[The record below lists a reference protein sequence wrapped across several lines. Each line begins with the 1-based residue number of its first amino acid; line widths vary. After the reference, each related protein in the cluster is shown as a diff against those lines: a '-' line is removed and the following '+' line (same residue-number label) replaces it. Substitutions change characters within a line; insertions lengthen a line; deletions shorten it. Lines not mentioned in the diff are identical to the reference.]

1 MLDFKVF
8 KNTRRLKAAMSV
20 IFATTLILI
29 AVVTF
34 ASTELKGIFYKNTLD
49 IKREFYKDSV
59 ENLKIEIDAMRTQL
73 KSANPYITP
82 TEEKKAVEKFLRE
95 IFYSADLEDESYMWV
110 QEIKNY
116 NGGDDYAVRLI
127 HPNLRDTEGLLL
139 STNSDDGFGNFP
151 FKRELEG
158 INKKG
163 SVFFTYQFQTRNSDS
178 KTMKITYSS
187 LYKDFDWTISR
198 GITLRKIDESVSQVL
213 AQYRHIIFIIFFIY
227 VFGVIIIV
235 MYALTLTEKSEE
247 LDTANKSKSMFLF
260 NMSHDIRTPMNA
272 VIGFTMLALKDV
284 SNAAKV
290 KDYLTKVKT
299 SSEYMMTILNDIL
312 EMARIENGKLD
323 IESAPVNLLE
333 GTENIKTILGEMAE
347 SKKIKLELIDNI
359 EHPVVYSDKLHIMQI
374 TLNLLSNSIKYTN
387 EGGHVL
393 RVWTETPSDKPGWAN
408 YTAIVR
414 DNGIGM
420 APEFVEKIFDI
431 FERERTDS
439 TAGVQGTGLGM
450 SIVKRLVDAMNGK
463 IEIKSEKNKGT
474 EISVTIPMKIV
485 EENVANH
492 KDDEIP
498 FDLSGKRVLLVEDN
512 LFNRE
517 IAFELLEDRG
527 LTVETANDGSVA
539 IEKIKNSE
547 AGTYDFILMDVQM
560 PVMDGYAATQIIRNL
575 SDKEK
580 ANIPIIAMT
589 ANAFEEDKKAALKVG
604 MNAHVS
610 KPIDMDVLC
619 KIIAVVKIKKC
630 LRVLYAV

>member
-1 MLDFKVF
+1 MLDFKVY

-73 KSANPYITP
+73 KNANPNITF

-95 IFYSADLEDESYMWV
+95 IFYSANLEDESYMWV

-139 STNSDDGFGNFP
+139 STNSDDGVGNFP

-163 SVFFTYQFQTRNSDS
+163 FVFFTYQFQTMNSDS

-235 MYALTLTEKSEE
+235 MYALALTEKSED
-247 LDTANKSKSMFLF
+247 LGTANKSKSMFLF

-272 VIGFTMLALKDV
+272 VIGFTTLALKDV
-284 SNAAKV
+284 SNAVKV
-290 KDYLTKVKT
+290 KDCLTKVKT

-374 TLNLLSNSIKYTN
+374 TLNLLSNSIKYTT
-387 EGGHVL
+387 EGGHVS

-414 DNGIGM
+414 DTGIGM

-431 FERERTDS
+431 FERERTDA
-439 TAGVQGTGLGM
+439 TTGVQGTGLGM

-463 IEIKSEKNKGT
+463 IEIKSEQNKGT

-492 KDDEIP
+492 EDDETP

-547 AGTYDFILMDVQM
+547 AGTFDFILMDVQM

-575 SDKEK
+575 SDKKK

-619 KIIAVVKIKKC
+619 KIIATIIC
-630 LRVLYAV
+630 

>member
-73 KSANPYITP
+73 KNANPNITF

-95 IFYSADLEDESYMWV
+95 IFYSANLEDESYMWV

-139 STNSDDGFGNFP
+139 STNSDDGVGNFP

-163 SVFFTYQFQTRNSDS
+163 FVFFTYQFQTMNSDS

-235 MYALTLTEKSEE
+235 MYALALTEKSEE
-247 LDTANKSKSMFLF
+247 LGTANKSKSMFLF

-272 VIGFTMLALKDV
+272 VIGFTTLALKDV

-347 SKKIKLELIDNI
+347 SKRIKLELIDNI

-374 TLNLLSNSIKYTN
+374 TLNLLSNSIKYTT
-387 EGGHVL
+387 EGGHVS

-431 FERERTDS
+431 FERERTDF
-439 TAGVQGTGLGM
+439 TTGVQGTGLGM

-463 IEIKSEKNKGT
+463 IEIKSEQNKGT

-492 KDDEIP
+492 EDDEIP

-547 AGTYDFILMDVQM
+547 AGTFDFILMDVQM

-575 SDKEK
+575 SDKKK

-619 KIIAVVKIKKC
+619 KIIATIIC
-630 LRVLYAV
+630 

>member
-619 KIIAVVKIKKC
+619 KIIATIIC
-630 LRVLYAV
+630 

>member
-1 MLDFKVF
+1 MLNFKVY

-73 KSANPYITP
+73 KNANPNITF

-95 IFYSADLEDESYMWV
+95 IFYSANLEDESYMWV

-139 STNSDDGFGNFP
+139 STNSDDGVGNFP

-163 SVFFTYQFQTRNSDS
+163 FVFFTYQFQTMNSDS

-198 GITLRKIDESVSQVL
+198 GITLRKIDESVSQDL

-235 MYALTLTEKSEE
+235 MYALALTEKSEE
-247 LDTANKSKSMFLF
+247 LGTANKSKSMFLF

-272 VIGFTMLALKDV
+272 VIGFTTLALKDV
-284 SNAAKV
+284 SNAVKV

-374 TLNLLSNSIKYTN
+374 TLNLLSNSIKYTT
-387 EGGHVL
+387 EGGHVS

-547 AGTYDFILMDVQM
+547 AGTFDFILMDVQM

-575 SDKEK
+575 SDKKK

-619 KIIAVVKIKKC
+619 KIIATIIC
-630 LRVLYAV
+630 

>member
-1 MLDFKVF
+1 MLDFKVY

-73 KSANPYITP
+73 KSANPYITLS
-82 TEEKKAVEKFLRE
+82 EEKKAVEKFLRE

-235 MYALTLTEKSEE
+235 MYALALTEKSEE
-247 LDTANKSKSMFLF
+247 LGTANKSKSMFLF

-272 VIGFTMLALKDV
+272 VIGFTTLALKDV

-359 EHPVVYSDKLHIMQI
+359 EHPVVYSDKLRIMQI

-387 EGGHVL
+387 EGGHVS

-439 TAGVQGTGLGM
+439 TTGVQGTGLGM

-492 KDDEIP
+492 KDDEIH

-547 AGTYDFILMDVQM
+547 AGTFDFILMDVQM

-575 SDKEK
+575 SDKKK

-619 KIIAVVKIKKC
+619 KIIATIIC
-630 LRVLYAV
+630 

>member
-1 MLDFKVF
+1 MLDFKVY

-29 AVVTF
+29 AVVIF
-34 ASTELKGIFYKNTLD
+34 ASTELKGIFYKNILD

-73 KSANPYITP
+73 KSVNPNITL

-127 HPNLRDTEGLLL
+127 HPKLRDTEGLLL
-139 STNSDDGFGNFP
+139 STNSDDGVGNFP

-163 SVFFTYQFQTRNSDS
+163 FVFFTYQFQTMNSDS

-387 EGGHVL
+387 EGGHVS

-431 FERERTDS
+431 FERERTDA
-439 TAGVQGTGLGM
+439 TTGVQGTGLGM

-463 IEIKSEKNKGT
+463 IEIKSEQNKGT

-517 IAFELLEDRG
+517 IACELLEDRG
-527 LTVETANDGSVA
+527 LTVETANDGSIA
-539 IEKIKNSE
+539 IEKIKNSD
-547 AGTYDFILMDVQM
+547 AGTFDFILMDVQM

-575 SDKEK
+575 SDKKK
-580 ANIPIIAMT
+580 AKIPIIAMT

-619 KIIAVVKIKKC
+619 KIIATII
-630 LRVLYAV
+630 Y

>member
-1 MLDFKVF
+1 MLDFKVY

-34 ASTELKGIFYKNTLD
+34 ASTELKRIFYKNTLD

-73 KSANPYITP
+73 KNANPNITF

-95 IFYSADLEDESYMWV
+95 IFYSANLEDESYMWV

-139 STNSDDGFGNFP
+139 STNSDDGVGNFP

-163 SVFFTYQFQTRNSDS
+163 FVFFTYQFQTRNSDS

-387 EGGHVL
+387 EGGHVS

-431 FERERTDS
+431 FERERTDA
-439 TAGVQGTGLGM
+439 TTGVQGTGLGM

-463 IEIKSEKNKGT
+463 IEIKSEQNKGT

-517 IAFELLEDRG
+517 IACELLEDRG
-527 LTVETANDGSVA
+527 LTVETANDGSIA
-539 IEKIKNSE
+539 IEKIKNSD
-547 AGTYDFILMDVQM
+547 AGTFDFILMDVQM

-575 SDKEK
+575 SDKKK

-619 KIIAVVKIKKC
+619 KIIATIIC
-630 LRVLYAV
+630 

>member
-1 MLDFKVF
+1 MLDFKVY

-34 ASTELKGIFYKNTLD
+34 ASTELKRIFYKNTLD

-73 KSANPYITP
+73 KSANPYITL

-227 VFGVIIIV
+227 VFGVIIIM
-235 MYALTLTEKSEE
+235 MYALALTEKSEE
-247 LDTANKSKSMFLF
+247 LGTANKSKSMFLF

-299 SSEYMMTILNDIL
+299 SGEYMMTILNDIL

-359 EHPVVYSDKLHIMQI
+359 EHPVVYSDKLRIMQI

-387 EGGHVL
+387 EGGHVS

-463 IEIKSEKNKGT
+463 IEIKSEQNKGT

-492 KDDEIP
+492 EDDEIP

-547 AGTYDFILMDVQM
+547 AGTFDFILMDVQM

-575 SDKEK
+575 SDKKK

-619 KIIAVVKIKKC
+619 KIIATIIC
-630 LRVLYAV
+630 

>member
-1 MLDFKVF
+1 MLDFKVY

-29 AVVTF
+29 AVVIF
-34 ASTELKGIFYKNTLD
+34 ASTELKGIFYKNILD

-73 KSANPYITP
+73 KSVNPNITL

-127 HPNLRDTEGLLL
+127 HPKLRDTEGLLL
-139 STNSDDGFGNFP
+139 STNSDDGVGNFP

-163 SVFFTYQFQTRNSDS
+163 FVFFTYQFQTMNSDS

-387 EGGHVL
+387 EGGHVS

-431 FERERTDS
+431 FERERTDA
-439 TAGVQGTGLGM
+439 TTGVQGTGLGM

-463 IEIKSEKNKGT
+463 IEIKSEQNKGT

-485 EENVANH
+485 EENIANH

-517 IAFELLEDRG
+517 IACELLEDRG
-527 LTVETANDGSVA
+527 LTVETANDGSIA
-539 IEKIKNSE
+539 IEKIKNSD
-547 AGTYDFILMDVQM
+547 AGTFDFILMDVQM

-575 SDKEK
+575 SDKKK
-580 ANIPIIAMT
+580 AKIPIIAMT

-619 KIIAVVKIKKC
+619 KIIATII
-630 LRVLYAV
+630 Y

>member
-73 KSANPYITP
+73 KSANPYITL

-235 MYALTLTEKSEE
+235 MYALALTEKSEE
-247 LDTANKSKSMFLF
+247 LGTANKSKSMFLF

-272 VIGFTMLALKDV
+272 VIGFTTLALKDV

-359 EHPVVYSDKLHIMQI
+359 EHPVVYSDKLRIMQI

-387 EGGHVL
+387 EGGHVS

-431 FERERTDS
+431 FERERTDF
-439 TAGVQGTGLGM
+439 TTGVQGTGLGM

-463 IEIKSEKNKGT
+463 IEIKSEQNKGT

-492 KDDEIP
+492 EDDEIP

-547 AGTYDFILMDVQM
+547 AGTFDFILMDVQM

-575 SDKEK
+575 SDKKK

-619 KIIAVVKIKKC
+619 KIIATIIC
-630 LRVLYAV
+630 

>member
-1 MLDFKVF
+1 MLDFKVY

-73 KSANPYITP
+73 KNANPNITF

-95 IFYSADLEDESYMWV
+95 IFYSANLEDESYMWV

-139 STNSDDGFGNFP
+139 STNSDDGVGNFP

-163 SVFFTYQFQTRNSDS
+163 FVFFTYQFQTMNSDS

-374 TLNLLSNSIKYTN
+374 TLNLLSNSIKYTT
-387 EGGHVL
+387 EGGHVS

-431 FERERTDS
+431 FERERTDF
-439 TAGVQGTGLGM
+439 TTGVQGTGLGM

-463 IEIKSEKNKGT
+463 IEIKSEQNKGT

-492 KDDEIP
+492 EDDEIP

-547 AGTYDFILMDVQM
+547 AGTFDFILMDVQM

-575 SDKEK
+575 SDKKK

-619 KIIAVVKIKKC
+619 KIIATII
-630 LRVLYAV
+630 Y

>member
-1 MLDFKVF
+1 MLDFKVY

-73 KSANPYITP
+73 KSANPYITLS
-82 TEEKKAVEKFLRE
+82 EEKKAVEKFLRE

-235 MYALTLTEKSEE
+235 MYALALTEKSEE
-247 LDTANKSKSMFLF
+247 LGTANKSKSMFLF

-272 VIGFTMLALKDV
+272 VIGFTTLALKDV

-359 EHPVVYSDKLHIMQI
+359 EHPVVYSDKLRIMQI

-387 EGGHVL
+387 EGGHVS

-439 TAGVQGTGLGM
+439 TTGVQGTGLGM

-463 IEIKSEKNKGT
+463 IEIKSEQNKGT

-492 KDDEIP
+492 KDDEIH

-547 AGTYDFILMDVQM
+547 AGTFDFILMDVQM

-575 SDKEK
+575 SDKKK

-619 KIIAVVKIKKC
+619 KIIATIIC
-630 LRVLYAV
+630 

>member
-1 MLDFKVF
+1 MLDFKVY

-73 KSANPYITP
+73 KNANPNITF

-95 IFYSADLEDESYMWV
+95 IFYSANLEDESYMWV

-139 STNSDDGFGNFP
+139 STNSDDGVGNFP

-163 SVFFTYQFQTRNSDS
+163 FVFFTYQFQTMNSDS

-213 AQYRHIIFIIFFIY
+213 TQYRHIIFIIFFIY

-235 MYALTLTEKSEE
+235 MYALALTEKSEE
-247 LDTANKSKSMFLF
+247 LGTANKSKSMFLF

-272 VIGFTMLALKDV
+272 VIGFTTLALKDV

-299 SSEYMMTILNDIL
+299 SGEYMMTILNDIL

-359 EHPVVYSDKLHIMQI
+359 EHPVVYSDKLRIMQI

-387 EGGHVL
+387 EGGHVS

-431 FERERTDS
+431 FERERTDA
-439 TAGVQGTGLGM
+439 TTGVQGTGLGM

-463 IEIKSEKNKGT
+463 IEIKSEQNKGT

-492 KDDEIP
+492 EDDEIP

-547 AGTYDFILMDVQM
+547 AGTFDFILMDVQM

-575 SDKEK
+575 SDKKK

-619 KIIAVVKIKKC
+619 KIIATIIC
-630 LRVLYAV
+630 

>member
-1 MLDFKVF
+1 MLDFKVY

-73 KSANPYITP
+73 KNANPNITF

-95 IFYSADLEDESYMWV
+95 IFYSANLEDESYMWV

-139 STNSDDGFGNFP
+139 STNSDDGVGNFP

-163 SVFFTYQFQTRNSDS
+163 FVFFTYQFQTMNSDS

-227 VFGVIIIV
+227 VFGVIIIM
-235 MYALTLTEKSEE
+235 MYALALTEKSEE
-247 LDTANKSKSMFLF
+247 LGTANKSKSMFLF

-272 VIGFTMLALKDV
+272 VIGFTTLALKDV

-374 TLNLLSNSIKYTN
+374 TLNLLSNSIKYTT
-387 EGGHVL
+387 EGGHVS

-431 FERERTDS
+431 FERERTDA
-439 TAGVQGTGLGM
+439 TTGVQGTGLGM

-463 IEIKSEKNKGT
+463 IEIKSEQNKGT

-492 KDDEIP
+492 EDDEIP

-547 AGTYDFILMDVQM
+547 AGTFDFILMDVQM

-575 SDKEK
+575 SDKKK

-619 KIIAVVKIKKC
+619 KIIATIIC
-630 LRVLYAV
+630 

>member
-1 MLDFKVF
+1 MLDFKVY

-73 KSANPYITP
+73 KNANPNITF

-95 IFYSADLEDESYMWV
+95 IFYSANLEDESYMWV

-139 STNSDDGFGNFP
+139 STNSDDGVGNFP

-163 SVFFTYQFQTRNSDS
+163 FVFFTYQFQTMNSDS

-387 EGGHVL
+387 EGGHVS

-431 FERERTDS
+431 FERERTDA
-439 TAGVQGTGLGM
+439 TTGVQGTGLGM

-463 IEIKSEKNKGT
+463 IEIKSEQNKGT

-492 KDDEIP
+492 EDDEIP

-547 AGTYDFILMDVQM
+547 AGTFDFILMDVQM

-575 SDKEK
+575 SDKKK

-619 KIIAVVKIKKC
+619 KIIATIIC
-630 LRVLYAV
+630 

>member
-1 MLDFKVF
+1 MLDFKVY

-213 AQYRHIIFIIFFIY
+213 AQYRHIIFIVFFIY

-235 MYALTLTEKSEE
+235 MYALALTEKSEE
-247 LDTANKSKSMFLF
+247 LGTANKSKSMFLF

-387 EGGHVL
+387 EGGHVS

-420 APEFVEKIFDI
+420 SPEFVEKIFDI

-539 IEKIKNSE
+539 IEKIKNSD

-575 SDKEK
+575 SDKKK

-619 KIIAVVKIKKC
+619 KIIATIIC
-630 LRVLYAV
+630 

>member
-1 MLDFKVF
+1 MLDFKVY

-59 ENLKIEIDAMRTQL
+59 ENLKIEIDAMRAQL
-73 KSANPYITP
+73 KSANPYITL

-213 AQYRHIIFIIFFIY
+213 TQYRHIIFIIFFIY

-235 MYALTLTEKSEE
+235 MYALALTEKSEE
-247 LDTANKSKSMFLF
+247 LGTANKSKSMFLF

-272 VIGFTMLALKDV
+272 VIGFTTLALKDV

-359 EHPVVYSDKLHIMQI
+359 EHPVVYSDKLRIMQI

-387 EGGHVL
+387 EGGHVS

-539 IEKIKNSE
+539 IEKIKNSD

-575 SDKEK
+575 SDKKK

-619 KIIAVVKIKKC
+619 KIIATIIC
-630 LRVLYAV
+630 

>member
-1 MLDFKVF
+1 MLDFKVY

-34 ASTELKGIFYKNTLD
+34 AGTELKGIFYKNTLD

-73 KSANPYITP
+73 KNANPNITF

-95 IFYSADLEDESYMWV
+95 IFYSANLEDESYMWV

-139 STNSDDGFGNFP
+139 STNSDDGVGNFP

-163 SVFFTYQFQTRNSDS
+163 FVFFTYQFQTMNSDS

-213 AQYRHIIFIIFFIY
+213 AQYRHIIFIIFFVY

-235 MYALTLTEKSEE
+235 MYALALTEKSEE
-247 LDTANKSKSMFLF
+247 LGTANKSKSMFLF

-272 VIGFTMLALKDV
+272 VIGFTTLALKDV

-387 EGGHVL
+387 EGGHVS

-431 FERERTDS
+431 FERERTDA

-463 IEIKSEKNKGT
+463 IEIKSEQNKGT

-492 KDDEIP
+492 KDDEIH
-498 FDLSGKRVLLVEDN
+498 FDLLGKRVLLVEDN

-539 IEKIKNSE
+539 IEKIKNSD
-547 AGTYDFILMDVQM
+547 AGTFDFILMDVQM

-575 SDKEK
+575 SDKKK

-619 KIIAVVKIKKC
+619 KIIATIIC
-630 LRVLYAV
+630 

>member
-1 MLDFKVF
+1 MLDFKVY

-73 KSANPYITP
+73 KSANPNITF

-235 MYALTLTEKSEE
+235 MYALALTEKSEE
-247 LDTANKSKSMFLF
+247 LGTANKSKSMFLF

-387 EGGHVL
+387 EGGHVS
-393 RVWTETPSDKPGWAN
+393 RVWTETPSDKHGWAN

-439 TAGVQGTGLGM
+439 TAGVHGTGLGM

-547 AGTYDFILMDVQM
+547 AGTFDFILMDVQM

-575 SDKEK
+575 SDKKK

-619 KIIAVVKIKKC
+619 KIIATIIC
-630 LRVLYAV
+630 

>member
-1 MLDFKVF
+1 MLDFKVY

-29 AVVTF
+29 AVVIF
-34 ASTELKGIFYKNTLD
+34 ASTELKGIFYKNILD

-73 KSANPYITP
+73 KSVNPNITL

-127 HPNLRDTEGLLL
+127 HPKLRDTEGLLL
-139 STNSDDGFGNFP
+139 STNSDDGVGNFP

-163 SVFFTYQFQTRNSDS
+163 FVFFTYQFQTMNSDS

-247 LDTANKSKSMFLF
+247 LDSANKSKSMFLF

-387 EGGHVL
+387 EGGHVS

-431 FERERTDS
+431 FERERTDA
-439 TAGVQGTGLGM
+439 TTGVQGTGLGM

-463 IEIKSEKNKGT
+463 IEIKSEQNKGT

-517 IAFELLEDRG
+517 IACELLEDRG
-527 LTVETANDGSVA
+527 LTVETANDGSIA
-539 IEKIKNSE
+539 IEKIKNSD
-547 AGTYDFILMDVQM
+547 AGTFDFILMDVQM

-575 SDKEK
+575 SDKKK
-580 ANIPIIAMT
+580 AKIPIIAMT

-619 KIIAVVKIKKC
+619 KIIATII
-630 LRVLYAV
+630 Y

>member
-1 MLDFKVF
+1 MLDFKVY

-73 KSANPYITP
+73 KNANPNITF

-95 IFYSADLEDESYMWV
+95 IFYSANLEDESYMWV

-139 STNSDDGFGNFP
+139 STNSDDGVGNFP

-163 SVFFTYQFQTRNSDS
+163 FVFFTYQFQTMNSDS

-213 AQYRHIIFIIFFIY
+213 TQYRHIIFIIFFIY

-235 MYALTLTEKSEE
+235 MYALALTEKSED
-247 LDTANKSKSMFLF
+247 LGTANKSKSMFLF

-272 VIGFTMLALKDV
+272 VIGFTTLALKDV

-387 EGGHVL
+387 EGGHVS

-431 FERERTDS
+431 FERERTDA
-439 TAGVQGTGLGM
+439 TTGVQGTGLGM

-547 AGTYDFILMDVQM
+547 AGTFDFILMDVQM

-575 SDKEK
+575 SDKKK

-619 KIIAVVKIKKC
+619 KIIATIIC
-630 LRVLYAV
+630 